1 MWRREIQFSNGTNAF
16 RPADMVALLCM
27 PCQFPDTNGMSERFL
42 VAERGTRCVQLMTA
56 FPGRNGRCVAK
67 IQHHLFN
74 SLSSVLTIQR
84 MYPTDSLLTFSFP
97 MGRLLGVPL
106 RLSFLL
112 PVVVIALMWRL
123 QDPMFGA
130 ISGAIVLLSLLL
142 HEIAHLLVARQY
154 GERPGTVVIW
164 PLGGMQSSHPPH
176 EFRINLAVACAGPL
190 MNLLIA
196 CVAGWKLHQTGQIS
210 VLFNPFGLLDLKG
223 PSDLG
228 IGNSCLRVVFVTNW
242 CLAVLNLIPVRPL
255 DAGHV
260 VAGFLNLR
268 FLEQET
274 RDLMLR
280 VGLVF
285 SLFGLL
291 AGFVFDVSSVV
302 ALSAFILV
310 LHIHDISRWTP
321 TFEPDE
327 SFLGYDFSEGYTS
340 LDKPDQEQDIAE
352 EDASVGILDRWKIR
366 RDEEKVRREAE
377 DRLQEEQQLDVILDK
392 LHTQGRESLSSREVN
407 LLNRVSA
414 RLRQR
419 NVQDL

>member
-1 MWRREIQFSNGTNAF
+1 
-16 RPADMVALLCM
+16 
-27 PCQFPDTNGMSERFL
+27 
-42 VAERGTRCVQLMTA
+42 
-56 FPGRNGRCVAK
+56 
-67 IQHHLFN
+67 
-74 SLSSVLTIQR
+74 

-123 QDPMFGA
+123 QDPVFGA
-130 ISGAIVLLSLLL
+130 IAGSIVLLSLLL
-142 HEIAHLLVARQY
+142 HEMAHLLVARQN

-164 PLGGMQSSHPPH
+164 PLGGMQSSHPPQD
-176 EFRINLAVACAGPL
+176 FRINLAVACAGPL
-190 MNLLIA
+190 VNLLIA
-196 CVAGWKLHQTGQIS
+196 IVAGWKLHQTGQVS
-210 VLFNPFGLLDLKG
+210 ALFNPFGLLDLKG

-228 IGNSCLRVVFVTNW
+228 IGNGCLRVLFVTNW

-268 FLEQET
+268 FMEQET

-280 VGLVF
+280 IGLVI

-291 AGFVFDVSSVV
+291 AGFVFDISSVV

-321 TFEPDE
+321 PFEPDE

-340 LDKPDQEQDIAE
+340 LDKPDQEQDPDEE

-366 RDEEKVRREAE
+366 RDEEKARREIE
-377 DRLQEEQQLDVILDK
+377 DRLHEERQLDVILEK
-392 LHTQGRESLSSREVN
+392 LHIQGRDSLSSREVN

-414 RLRQR
+414 RLRQK
-419 NVQDL
+419 NVEDI